1 MTPRADV
8 HSAVRSQPP
17 PEWVMRH
24 VVNPVVRVLLRF
36 TLGRVTG
43 RLSLLRFDGRRT
55 GRSYAVPVVLHLVDD
70 VPTVF
75 TPGTWAVNF
84 RGSGHRLT
92 VVSGGRQR
100 VALGVLVEDQKAR
113 GAAMRH
119 AIAESGSP
127 RKLGLAIDANHFAT
141 DAELCAV
148 RSMIRIE
155 FD

>member
-1 MTPRADV
+1 M
-8 HSAVRSQPP
+8 
-17 PEWVMRH
+17 
-24 VVNPVVRVLLRF
+24 
-36 TLGRVTG
+36 
-43 RLSLLRFDGRRT
+43 
-55 GRSYAVPVVLHLVDD
+55 
-70 VPTVF
+70 
-75 TPGTWAVNF
+75 
-84 RGSGHRLT
+84 
-92 VVSGGRQR
+92 GGQFPRQR
-100 VALGVLVEDQKAR
+100 APAHCRQWRATTVAFGALVEDQKVR